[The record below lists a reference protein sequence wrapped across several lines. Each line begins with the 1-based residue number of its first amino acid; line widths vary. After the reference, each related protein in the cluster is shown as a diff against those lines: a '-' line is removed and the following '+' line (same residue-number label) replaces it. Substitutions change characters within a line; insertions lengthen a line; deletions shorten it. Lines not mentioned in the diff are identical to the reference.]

1 MKPYR
6 DKHFPACKF
15 FPHAMN
21 QVPGVKLPNLCLARP
36 LLRADLIDIFT
47 YMRCGH
53 HAPDIDPLVEQ
64 WHPDLD
70 KFGIL

>member
-1 MKPYR
+1 M
-6 DKHFPACKF
+6 
-15 FPHAMN
+15 
-21 QVPGVKLPNLCLARP
+21 KLPNLRLARP

-70 KFGIL
+70 KFAIF